1 MSPVDTIRRRAQRI
15 LEDLGLSPSENKG
28 LQTLLETALLM
39 DLTGREEALKEMV
52 RDATLNG
59 KVRIQDLQTAIKDEF
74 DF

>member
-15 LEDLGLSPSENKG
+15 LKDLGLPPSENQG

-39 DLTGREEALKEMV
+39 DLSGQERRLKEMI

-59 KVRIQDLQTAIKDEF
+59 KVRIQDLQAAIKDEF

>member
-15 LEDLGLSPSENKG
+15 LENLGFPPREHPE

-39 DLTGREEALKEMV
+39 DLSGRERRLKEMI

-59 KVRIQDLQTAIKDEF
+59 KVRIQELQTAIKNEF